1 MNELAHYF
9 TFLLLCFDTASLI
22 YNRMIWIYKLL
33 LRSIKI
39 NKIILPSLVHWM
51 ISVETCRPTAAYEY
65 KINERTC
72 SDFFQESKL
81 QIIWLG
87 QHYFGHDSEKC
98 VHTRDTSCPI
108 MTGSPKIWVTE
119 STLRIMSETGLVT
132 IEMRSHLLFILTESC
147 LCCPSH
153 LFLLRCERS
162 LSFNRVSSEVR
173 IDSTANLKSYNQYKA
188 FKILNQTQQIILF
201 DHDITIQYN
210 LWYVIVIR
218 HHCYHF

>member
-9 TFLLLCFDTASLI
+9 TFLWLCFDTASWI
-22 YNRMIWIYKLL
+22 YNRVIWIYKLL

-51 ISVETCRPTAAYEY
+51 ISVRNMQVYKSSTAAYKY

-81 QIIWLG
+81 KIIWLG

-98 VHTRDTSCPI
+98 VHNSDTSCPI
-108 MTGSPKIWVTE
+108 VTRSPKIWVTE

-132 IEMRSHLLFILTESC
+132 IEMRSHLLCISW
-147 LCCPSH
+147 PSH
-153 LFLLRCERS
+153 VYVV
-162 LSFNRVSSEVR
+162 RVTFFAQMWTLPQSR
-173 IDSTANLKSYNQYKA
+173 DIP
-188 FKILNQTQQIILF
+188 FIIF
-201 DHDITIQYN
+201 
-210 LWYVIVIR
+210 WA
-218 HHCYHF
+218 